1 MEQENKVIDG
11 LLKPAKSVDFIEYPF
26 LMPHTNSPFLRI
38 NRLIFPTETSFDIHE
53 FQVTI

>member
-26 LMPHTNSPFLRI
+26 LMPHTKSPFLRI